1 MGFGDSSAGS
11 SWTICKQSAPH
22 FRQITTPVP
31 YHSIFTG
38 LAPNQQ
44 CQSTELDWNEMN
56 CKSPDPRSVYY
67 CYVCFT
73 LKMENEKRTLSV
85 ELCQFV
91 SWLVALYNCPILLKV
106 AHTRLPIVGFRS
118 WSRFLAVSLQVTWV
132 INPAVGC
139 NYFPPGLQLSLQPLR
154 GLLPVLL
161 LGEQRHNG
169 CEQFA

>member
-1 MGFGDSSAGS
+1 MGFGDGSAGS

-31 YHSIFTG
+31 YHSIFYGSGAQPTVSKHWTG
-38 LAPNQQ
+38 LK
-44 CQSTELDWNEMN
+44 WNELQVT
-56 CKSPDPRSVYY
+56 RSQIRVLLLRLLSAENGKWKTDF
-67 CYVCFT
+67 VCGA
-73 LKMENEKRTLSV
+73 LSV
-85 ELCQFV
+85 CLLASGSVQ
-91 SWLVALYNCPILLKV
+91 LKV